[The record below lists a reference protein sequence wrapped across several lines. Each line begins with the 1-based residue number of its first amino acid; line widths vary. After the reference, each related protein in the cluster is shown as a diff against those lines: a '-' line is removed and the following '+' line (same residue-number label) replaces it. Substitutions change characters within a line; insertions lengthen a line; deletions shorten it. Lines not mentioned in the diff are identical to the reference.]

1 MSHRNMRMKFL
12 LLILLVFSRILFSAE
27 VKLRS
32 ENVFL
37 CDIVEEN
44 PNSIT
49 ILFKN
54 QKYIIPRSEIL
65 AVNPDITGPHKSY
78 QNSILTLE
86 DNSVVKGLLV
96 EETKDMVTIEKD
108 KDLLAIPKN
117 TIKELKKPED
127 KPYLLPDSYKVIEKE
142 KPASSW
148 SIGLLAAGFK
158 NGKQVGES
166 NYATYGGGAFIE
178 PSFFK
183 FSDRWLMG
191 VQSEFF
197 YSSGGLTYTFFQNFL
212 YLQFNHILFGQNLYY
227 KIGIGSSYLS
237 LIETGQTKSIFR
249 PAATGEFG
257 WQNSIADKYILR
269 IGIRENGIYEN
280 PKILDMFGLQISLG
294 YRL

>member
-142 KPASSW
+142 KPASSYF
-148 SIGLLAAGFK
+148 SMI
-158 NGKQVGES
+158 ES
-166 NYATYGGGAFIE
+166 SQTQ
-178 PSFFK
+178 SF
-183 FSDRWLMG
+183 
-191 VQSEFF
+191 
-197 YSSGGLTYTFFQNFL
+197 
-212 YLQFNHILFGQNLYY
+212 
-227 KIGIGSSYLS
+227 
-237 LIETGQTKSIFR
+237 FR
-249 PAATGEFG
+249 PAVTGEFG

-280 PKILDMFGLQISLG
+280 PKLLDMFGLQISIG